1 VAVRSIRPGRQ
12 QAAQHPVKEVLP
24 LVLPF
29 AALVGVAAFVALVA
43 FRSQPAAPQS
53 ARGALVWGNGIFA
66 NRAELKA
73 WLRQHGASY
82 TVWLEQHP
90 QAAAYMRR
98 RVATRPAR
106 ATPPPR
112 AVAVARRRPIHAAT
126 RPKAGVLAAKATVP
140 RLPAVSAS
148 GRGPS
153 RFLTIIFGFF
163 VVLALGASVVPE
175 RFVLRNGRAMI
186 SAEGRVF
193 IAAAGFATLLGVAAA
208 LWIG

>member
-1 VAVRSIRPGRQ
+1 VAVRSNRPSRQ

-29 AALVGVAAFVALVA
+29 AALVAVAAFVALLA
-43 FRSQPAAPQS
+43 FRSEPAAPQS

-82 TVWLEQHP
+82 SAWLRQHP
-90 QAAAYMRR
+90 QAAAYVRR
-98 RVATRPAR
+98 AAARPHKAT
-106 ATPPPR
+106 PR
-112 AVAVARRRPIHAAT
+112 AVTVARRKPKPVHANT
-126 RPKAGVLAAKATVP
+126 RTSGVLAAKATVP
-140 RLPAVSAS
+140 RPPVISTH
-148 GRGPS
+148 GGGPS

-175 RFVLRNGRAMI
+175 RLTVRNGRAMI

-193 IAAAGFATLLGVAAA
+193 IAAAGIATLLGVAAA

>member
-1 VAVRSIRPGRQ
+1 VAVRSNRPSRQ
-12 QAAQHPVKEVLP
+12 QTAQHPVKEVLP

-43 FRSQPAAPQS
+43 FRAEPAAPQS

-82 TVWLEQHP
+82 TIWLRQHP
-90 QAAAYMRR
+90 QAAAYVRH
-98 RVATRPAR
+98 VAARPAPKP
-106 ATPPPR
+106 TPR

-126 RPKAGVLAAKATVP
+126 RPKSGVLAAKATVP
-140 RLPAVSAS
+140 RLPAVSTP
-148 GRGPS
+148 GHGPS
-153 RFLTIIFGFF
+153 RFLTIIFGLF
-163 VVLALGASVVPE
+163 VVLALSASVVPQ

-193 IAAAGFATLLGVAAA
+193 IAAAGIATLLGVAAA